1 MSISK
6 AQQARLG
13 IFMIIGII
21 LCVLFIAIPL
31 GLKFRDTTETYYSIF
46 EGGESISGLVTG
58 AEVRY
63 SGFPVGK
70 VENIQLDPK
79 DFTKVKV
86 TYRIDKG
93 KIPLTRGMKAQTGMM
108 GITGLLFVE
117 LSGGSPDSTALNPGD
132 RIETKPSLMHT
143 ITGKAEVIIAKVEIL
158 LNHLNQLTH
167 PDSLTSIKDILDNV
181 AGITHTVDV
190 FVKDAGPDI
199 KKVTKTAS
207 RTMEKI
213 DAISGDVHSITSKL
227 DKEIDFKQ
235 MAGIL
240 DEISSSAKSLKSL
253 SETLDLTVMQSRED
267 ISTSLENLREALE
280 NVNELSRV
288 LLDNP
293 SLILKGDSQKERRIK

>member
-13 IFMIIGII
+13 LFMITGCI
-21 LCVLFIAIPL
+21 LCILFIAIPL
-31 GLKFRDTTETYYSIF
+31 GLKFKNTTETYYSIF

-70 VENIQLDPK
+70 VDNIQLQLK

-93 KIPLTRGMKAQTGMM
+93 KIPLTRGMRAQTGMM

-117 LSGGSPDSTALNPGD
+117 LSGGSPDSVALNPGD

-158 LNHLNQLTH
+158 LNHLNILTN
-167 PDSLTSIKDILDNV
+167 PDSLTSIKEILDNV
-181 AGITHTVDV
+181 AGITHTVDD
-190 FVKDAGPDI
+190 FVKVASPDI
-199 KKVTKTAS
+199 KKVTSTAS
-207 RTMEKI
+207 TTMEKI
-213 DAISGDVHSITSKL
+213 EAISVDVQSITSKL
-227 DKEIDFKQ
+227 DREIDFNQ
-235 MAGIL
+235 VAGIL
-240 DEISSSAKSLKSL
+240 DEINDAAKSLKSM
-253 SETLDLTVMQSRED
+253 SGTLDMTILQSRED
-267 ISTSLENLREALE
+267 ISASLENLREALE

-288 LLDNP
+288 LMENP
-293 SLILKGDSQKERRIK
+293 SLILRGENQKERRIK